1 MDSNWD
7 KKMPHLKVQ
16 MYPGRTDAQKEQLE
30 KSLEECMKEVLGS
43 PSSSISIAIE
53 EIPQENWHE
62 EVVEKELKENSNTVV
77 KMPGYPLDK

>member
-16 MYPGRTDAQKEQLE
+16 MYPGRTDAQKEQLA

-62 EVVEKELKENSNTVV
+62 EVVEKELKENSNAVV

>member
-16 MYPGRTDAQKEQLE
+16 MYPGRTDAQKEQLA

>member
-16 MYPGRTDAQKEQLE
+16 MYPGRTDAQKEQLA

-62 EVVEKELKENSNTVV
+62 EVIEKELKENSNTVV

>member
-16 MYPGRTDAQKEQLE
+16 MYPGRTDAQKEQLA

-62 EVVEKELKENSNTVV
+62 EVVEKELKENSDTVV